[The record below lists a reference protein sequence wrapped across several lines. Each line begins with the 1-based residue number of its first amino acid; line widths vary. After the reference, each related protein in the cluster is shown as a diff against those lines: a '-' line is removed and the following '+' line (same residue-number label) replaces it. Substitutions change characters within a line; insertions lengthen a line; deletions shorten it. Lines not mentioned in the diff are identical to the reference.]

1 MKIVNKRQL
10 TENGRNPELRR
21 LRSDAL
27 KTLEAALE
35 AVDPKRVVLEKLRL
49 SGDGIR
55 VGDKHLHLGDAG
67 KVIVVGGGKAGG
79 PMAEGVEEAL
89 GDRVT
94 AGLVNVLRGTE
105 RGFRLRRIR
114 LNPASHPIPD
124 ERGVR
129 GVRDMISLVSALGAD
144 DVVICLISGGGSA
157 LMPLPAEGVT
167 LGDIQG
173 ITAELLKAGATI
185 GELNSV
191 RKHLSAF
198 KGGQFSRACQPARVV
213 SLILSDV
220 VGDPID
226 TIASGPTAPDPTTF
240 ADAVDVLRKYGL
252 FGHLSEGVRRHLTGG
267 VEGSVGETPKADDPL
282 FSDVHNVVVASNLA
296 AAERAAATVVELG
309 YHSLLL
315 TTHLEG
321 EARHAGVL
329 VSGLARGV
337 LANGHPLK
345 PPACLVLGGETTVSV
360 KGDGA
365 GGRNQELALSASRR
379 IGGLN
384 CVIAA
389 LGTDGIDGPT
399 DAAGAIVDGATL
411 NRALDKGLAPDAFLE
426 RNDSYSF
433 FKALGDNIYTG
444 PTGTNVNDLTL
455 ILCGLNQN
463 E

>member
-1 MKIVNKRQL
+1 MKILNKRQL
-10 TENGRNPELRR
+10 TENGRTPALRG

-27 KTLEAALE
+27 KALEAALE
-35 AVDPKRVVLEKLRL
+35 AVDPKRAVLDKLHL
-49 SGDGIR
+49 SGDWIG
-55 VGDKHLHLGDAG
+55 VGSKHVHLNDAG

-94 AGLVNVLRGTE
+94 AGSVNVLRGTE
-105 RGFRLRRIR
+105 SSYRLKRIR

-124 ERGVR
+124 EEGVR
-129 GVRDMISLVSALGAD
+129 GVRDMIGLVSALGAD

-173 ITAELLKAGATI
+173 ITAGLLKVGATI

-198 KGGQFSRACQPARVV
+198 KGGQLARACQPARVV

-240 ADAVDVLRKYGL
+240 ADAVNVLKKYGL
-252 FGHLSEGVRRHLTGG
+252 LGHLSEAVRGHLAGG
-267 VEGSVGETPKADDPL
+267 MEGSVAETPKPDDPL
-282 FSDVHNVVVASNLA
+282 FRDVHNVVVASNLS
-296 AAERAAATVVELG
+296 AAERAAATAGDLG
-309 YHSLLL
+309 YNSLLL

-321 EARHAGVL
+321 EARYAGVFL
-329 VSGLARGV
+329 SGLARGV
-337 LANGHPLK
+337 QVNGHPLK
-345 PPACLVLGGETTVSV
+345 LPACIVLGGETTVAV
-360 KGDGA
+360 KGDGV
-365 GGRNQELALSASRR
+365 GGRNQELALSASMSV
-379 IGGLN
+379 GGLT

-399 DAAGAIVDGATL
+399 DAAGALADGATTA
-411 NRALDKGLAPDAFLE
+411 RALEKGLSPGAFLE

-433 FKALGDNIYTG
+433 FKALGDNILTG

-455 ILCGLNQN
+455 ILCGLNRD